1 VQGIRLDQHPLK
13 IQHGQQ
19 LFESGAL
26 AGFAGVVGLLG
37 QGHAKG
43 SGVDGDLGDK
53 TVTAVLLLNS
63 RAPQRLAVTHPLT
76 NSLAPPGIWLIIQA
90 WST

>member
-1 VQGIRLDQHPLK
+1 VQGIRLNQYPLK
-13 IQHGQQ
+13 IQRAQE
-19 LFESGAL
+19 LFEGGAL
-26 AGFAGVVGLLG
+26 AGFAGLVGLLG

-43 SGVDGDLGDK
+43 SGIDGDLSDK
-53 TVTAVLLLNS
+53 SVTAVLLLNS

-76 NSLAPPGIWLIIQA
+76 NSLAPPGIWLSIQA